1 MLDHEDASISSIT
14 QIEPSGLT
22 AVLQGPDV
30 DDSQQEDTIYDE
42 IKKFLSQIREFMLPP
57 INNVSNITTLVIDSL
72 RND

>member
-42 IKKFLSQIREFMLPP
+42 IKKFLSQIREFIIP